1 MEYYNMLLPLAI
13 ILIVSKLLAKAC
25 TKFNLPTVVGLL
37 ITGLLMSLIRYIPG
51 QTILDATALDGIGF
65 LAKIGVILI
74 MFETGLETDV
84 KQLRDVGVGAVIITM
99 AGVALPMGLGFVVA
113 VLFHG
118 GFADLTHDALVS
130 CLFYGTILTATS
142 ASCGSCRRTGRIL
155 TATSVSVTVT
165 TLREMGRISS
175 KVGSTIVTAAVL
187 DDIIGVVVLSFVIAM
202 QNTAAVVASPMMVVG
217 KIALFFVCAIPLGI
231 LLNKLFDVL
240 DRRYPH
246 HRMIPILSLALCFF
260 FAYASEKF
268 FGVADI
274 TGAFVAGIVLARN
287 PDRGYIERKSDV
299 MSYMIFTPVFFANIG
314 LTITFDGISETMML
328 FGICFIL
335 AGIAGKVIGCG
346 GMAMLCGYK
355 PIDGLRIG
363 IGMMARAE
371 VALVCAQKGVE
382 SGIIDSTIMPFI
394 LILIIITSFITPITL
409 RLTYKKE
416 PLPDAA
422 APAAEKQA

>member
-37 ITGLLMSLIRYIPG
+37 VTGLLMSLIRYIPG
-51 QTILDATALDGIGF
+51 QTILDATALDGLGF

-99 AGVALPMGLGFVVA
+99 AGVAVPMGLGFVAA

-118 GFADLTHDALVS
+118 GFANLTHDAMVS
-130 CLFYGTILTATS
+130 CLFYGT
-142 ASCGSCRRTGRIL
+142 IL

-202 QNTAAVVASPMMVVG
+202 QNTAAVVTSPMLVVG
-217 KIALFFVCAIPLGI
+217 RIVLFFLCAIPLGI
-231 LLNKLFDVL
+231 VLNKLFDLL

-287 PDRGYIERKSDV
+287 PDRSYIERKSDV

-314 LTITFDGISETMML
+314 LTITFNGISETMML

-335 AGIAGKVIGCG
+335 AGIVGKVIGCG

-355 PIDGLRIG
+355 PLDGLRIG

-382 SGIIDSTIMPFI
+382 SGIIDSSIMPFI
-394 LILIIITSFITPITL
+394 LILIIVTSFITPITL
-409 RLTYKKE
+409 RLTYKNE
-416 PLPDAA
+416 PMPEAA
-422 APAAEKQA
+422 AATPEKQG

>member
-1 MEYYNMLLPLAI
+1 
-13 ILIVSKLLAKAC
+13 
-25 TKFNLPTVVGLL
+25 
-37 ITGLLMSLIRYIPG
+37 MSS
-51 QTILDATALDGIGF
+51 
-65 LAKIGVILI
+65 
-74 MFETGLETDV
+74 
-84 KQLRDVGVGAVIITM
+84 
-99 AGVALPMGLGFVVA
+99 
-113 VLFHG
+113 
-118 GFADLTHDALVS
+118 S
-130 CLFYGTILTATS
+130 CLFYGT
-142 ASCGSCRRTGRIL
+142 IL

-202 QNTAAVVASPMMVVG
+202 QNTAAVVTSPMMVVG
-217 KIALFFVCAIPLGI
+217 KIVLFFVCAIPLGI

-299 MSYMIFTPVFFANIG
+299 MSYMIFTPV
-314 LTITFDGISETMML
+314 FDGISETMML

-409 RLTYKKE
+409 RLTYKIE

>member
-142 ASCGSCRRTGRIL
+142 
-155 TATSVSVTVT
+155 VSVTVT

-202 QNTAAVVASPMMVVG
+202 QNTAAVVTSPMMVVG
-217 KIALFFVCAIPLGI
+217 KIVLFFVCAIPLGI
-231 LLNKLFDVL
+231 LLF
-240 DRRYPH
+240 
-246 HRMIPILSLALCFF
+246 
-260 FAYASEKF
+260 
-268 FGVADI
+268 I
-274 TGAFVAGIVLARN
+274 T
-287 PDRGYIERKSDV
+287 DRKSFLPMPKFHFV
-299 MSYMIFTPVFFANIG
+299 LSIIINATRSVPFIILLVAIIPFTRLVVGSSIGTAAAIVPLTISVAPFIARIVETSLREVDKGLVEAAQAMGATNLQIVGKVLLPEARPGILAG
-314 LTITFDGISETMML
+314 LTIAVVSLIGYSAMAGVVGGGGLGDLGIRY
-328 FGICFIL
+328 
-335 AGIAGKVIGCG
+335 
-346 GMAMLCGYK
+346 GYQRFM
-355 PIDGLRIG
+355 P
-363 IGMMARAE
+363 E
-371 VALVCAQKGVE
+371 VMWPVVLV
-382 SGIIDSTIMPFI
+382 
-394 LILIIITSFITPITL
+394 LIILVQGIQSMGDYL
-409 RLTYKKE
+409 VRRLSHK
-416 PLPDAA
+416 
-422 APAAEKQA
+422 

>member
-1 MEYYNMLLPLAI
+1 MEYYNMLLPLAM
-13 ILIVSKLLAKAC
+13 ILILSKVLAKLC
-25 TKFNLPTVVGLL
+25 SRFNLPTVVGLL
-37 ITGLLMSLIRYIPG
+37 VTGLLMSLIRYIPG
-51 QTILDATALDGIGF
+51 QMILDQTALDGLGF

-84 KQLRDVGVGAVIITM
+84 KQLRDVGVGAVAITM
-99 AGVALPMGLGFVVA
+99 AGVAVPMGLGFVVA

-118 GFADLTHDALVS
+118 GFADLTHDAMVS
-130 CLFYGTILTATS
+130 CLFYGT
-142 ASCGSCRRTGRIL
+142 IL

-202 QNTAAVVASPMMVVG
+202 QNTAAVVTSPLVVVG
-217 KIALFFVCAIPLGI
+217 KIVLFFAIALPLGV
-231 LLNKLFDVL
+231 LLNRLFDWL
-240 DRRYPH
+240 DHRYPH
-246 HRMIPILSLALCFF
+246 HRMIPILSLAMCFF

-274 TGAFVAGIVLARN
+274 TGAFIAGIVLARN
-287 PDRGYIERKSDV
+287 PDSKYIERKSDV

-314 LTITFDGISETMML
+314 LTITFSGIGKNMLL
-328 FGICFIL
+328 FGICFII
-335 AGIAGKVIGCG
+335 AGIAGKVLGCG
-346 GMAMLCGYK
+346 GMSLLCGYK
-355 PIDGLRIG
+355 GKDALRIG
-363 IGMMARAE
+363 VGMMARAE

-394 LILIIITSFITPITL
+394 LIMIIITSFVTPITL
-409 RLTYKKE
+409 RLTYRHE
-416 PLPDAA
+416 PPVEAEPPA
-422 APAAEKQA
+422 APESKA

>member
-1 MEYYNMLLPLAI
+1 MEYYNMLLPLAM
-13 ILIVSKLLAKAC
+13 ILILSKILAKLC
-25 TKFNLPTVVGLL
+25 SKFNLPTVVGLL
-37 ITGLLMSLIRYIPG
+37 VTGLLMSLIRYIPG
-51 QTILDATALDGIGF
+51 QTILDVTALDGLGF

-84 KQLRDVGVGAVIITM
+84 KQLRDVGVGAVAITM
-99 AGVALPMGLGFVVA
+99 AGVAVPMGLGFVVA

-142 ASCGSCRRTGRIL
+142 
-155 TATSVSVTVT
+155 VSVTVT

-175 KVGSTIVTAAVL
+175 KVGSTIVTAAIL
-187 DDIIGVVVLSFVIAM
+187 DDIIGVIVLSFVIAM
-202 QNTAAVVASPMMVVG
+202 QNTTAVVTSPLVVVG
-217 KIALFFVCAIPLGI
+217 KIVLFFAIALPLGV
-231 LLNKLFDVL
+231 LLNRLFDWL
-240 DRRYPH
+240 DHRYPH
-246 HRMIPILSLALCFF
+246 HRMIPILSLAMCFF

-274 TGAFVAGIVLARN
+274 TGAFIAGIVLARN
-287 PDRGYIERKSDV
+287 PDSKYIERKSDV

-314 LTITFDGISETMML
+314 LTITFGGIGKNMVL

-335 AGIAGKVIGCG
+335 AGILGKVLGCG
-346 GMAMLCGYK
+346 GMSLLCGYK
-355 PIDGLRIG
+355 GKDALRIG
-363 IGMMARAE
+363 VGMMARAE

-394 LILIIITSFITPITL
+394 LIMIIITSFVTPITL
-409 RLTYKKE
+409 RATYRHE
-416 PLPDAA
+416 PPVEAETPA
-422 APAAEKQA
+422 APESKA